1 MRLLIAI
8 VLAGAA
14 CNNSQ
19 PGQPGHVDGASGSG
33 NKDAAIADASSS
45 SGDGGNDPFAAA
57 RATCIAKINTLR
69 ATKGRTA
76 YTRWTAVES
85 CVDQEVTSDATS
97 GQAHAAWLSGQYSC
111 NGNGQNE
118 CEGQGASGIESC
130 LDQMWNEKDQPEC
143 AGCDACADAYN
154 PNCTNCD
161 FFGMTTGHVC
171 GHYVNMSANYFTMAA
186 CGFSSL
192 GGWDAINFE

>member
-1 MRLLIAI
+1 MRLFITI
-8 VLAGAA
+8 VVAVASCNGA
-14 CNNSQ
+14 
-19 PGQPGHVDGASGSG
+19 QPGHVDGAAGSG

-45 SGDGGNDPFAAA
+45 SGDATNDPFAAA

-69 ATKGRTA
+69 ATKGRPA

-85 CVDQEVTSDATS
+85 CVDQEATSDETT
-97 GQAHAAWLSGQYSC
+97 GQPHAAWLSGQYAC

-118 CEGQGASGIESC
+118 CEGQGANGIASC
-130 LDQMWNEKDQPEC
+130 LDQMWNEKDQAEC
-143 AGCDACADAYN
+143 SGCDACANAYN
-154 PNCTNCD
+154 PNCANCD
-161 FFGMTTGHVC
+161 FSGMSTGHVC